1 MAHDVAVGD
10 QGWFVV
16 VNPASGGGAA
26 RRHWPRLAR
35 ELEVRGLRF
44 RAVETESPGH
54 ACALAR
60 DAVESGAR
68 RLLAV
73 GGDGTLHELVNG
85 LRTQQRVPPMEV
97 TVAVAPQGSGNDWA
111 RTHGMPRDAARLA
124 DAMAADRVRRV
135 DLGLATCAAPGGGRH
150 TVAFHNA
157 AGAGLDAAVVRA
169 TSPRGPR
176 AVAYA
181 LALVRALTRFRAPLF
196 TITAAGERRE
206 ARCLTAIAAIGP
218 DCGGGMRLAPGAR
231 PDDGAFEL
239 VAVADLPLLRALAL
253 APGLWSGK
261 SAADPAFRTTRCTA
275 AQIAS
280 WPDCE
285 VEADGQLVGGTPLEV
300 KTVPG
305 GLSALD
311 CRPVGTGAWVPPLR

>member
-1 MAHDVAVGD
+1 MAHDIDVGD

-35 ELEVRGLRF
+35 ELEDRGLRF
-44 RAVETESPGH
+44 RACESESPGH
-54 ACALAR
+54 AFALVR

-85 LRTQQRVPPMEV
+85 LHRQQRVLPAEV

-111 RTHGMPRDAARLA
+111 RAHGMPRDPARLA
-124 DAMAADRVRRV
+124 DAMAAGRARRV
-135 DLGLATCAAPGGGRH
+135 DLGLATCATPGGQVH

-169 TSPRGPR
+169 TSARGPR

-181 LALVRALTRFRAPLF
+181 IALARALTRFHAPLF
-196 TITAAGERRE
+196 TISAAGERRQ

-218 DCGGGMRLAPGAR
+218 DCGGGMCLAPGAR
-231 PDDGAFEL
+231 TDDGLFDL
-239 VAVADLPLLRALAL
+239 VTVADLPLLRALAL
-253 APGLWSGK
+253 APGLWSGR
-261 SAADPAFRTTRCTA
+261 SAADPAFRTTRCSA
-275 AQIAS
+275 AWIACA
-280 WPDCE
+280 PGCD

-300 KTVPG
+300 EIVPG
-305 GLSALD
+305 GLCALD
-311 CRPVGTGAWVPPLR
+311 CRAAGAAV

>member
-1 MAHDVAVGD
+1 MAHDVGVGD

-16 VNPASGGGAA
+16 INPASGGGAA
-26 RRHWPRLAR
+26 RRRWPRLAR
-35 ELEVRGLRF
+35 ELEDRGLRF
-44 RAVETESPGH
+44 RACESESPGH

-85 LRTQQRVPPMEV
+85 LRGQQRVPPAEV
-97 TVAVAPQGSGNDWA
+97 TVAVAPLGSGNDWA
-111 RTHGMPRDAARLA
+111 RAHGMPRDPARLA
-124 DAMAADRVRRV
+124 DAMAADRARPV
-135 DLGLATCAAPGGGRH
+135 DLGLATCAGPGGQVR

-169 TSPRGPR
+169 TSARGPR

-181 LALVRALTRFRAPLF
+181 VALVRALARFRAPLF

-218 DCGGGMRLAPGAR
+218 DCGGGMRLAPGAQT
-231 PDDGAFEL
+231 DDGLFEL
-239 VAVADLPLLRALAL
+239 VTVADLPLARALAL
-253 APGLWSGK
+253 APGLWSGRA
-261 SAADPAFRTTRCTA
+261 AADPAFGRLRCDTA
-275 AQIAS
+275 HVAS
-280 WPDCE
+280 APACQ
-285 VEADGQLVGGTPLEV
+285 VEADGQLVGDTPLELRIL
-300 KTVPG
+300 PG
-305 GLSALD
+305 ALRALD
-311 CRPVGTGAWVPPLR
+311 CGHGPPAGEST

>member
-1 MAHDVAVGD
+1 MAHDVGVGD

-35 ELEVRGLRF
+35 ALEDRGLRF
-44 RAVETESPGH
+44 RACESQSPGH

-60 DAVESGAR
+60 AAVESGAR

-73 GGDGTLHELVNG
+73 GGDGTLHEVVNG
-85 LRTQQRVPPMEV
+85 LHRQQRVPPTEV

-111 RTHGMPRDAARLA
+111 RAQGMPRDPARLA
-124 DAMAADRVRRV
+124 AAMAADRARRL
-135 DLGLATCAAPGGGRH
+135 DLGLATCAAPGGQVH

-169 TSPRGPR
+169 TSARGPR

-181 LALVRALTRFRAPLF
+181 VALARALTRFRAPLF
-196 TITAAGERRE
+196 TITAAGARRE
-206 ARCLTAIAAIGP
+206 AHCLTVIAAIGP
-218 DCGGGMRLAPGAR
+218 DCGGGMRLAPSAKT
-231 PDDGAFEL
+231 DDGALEL
-239 VAVADLPLLRALAL
+239 VTVADLPLRRALAL
-253 APGLWSGK
+253 VPGLWNGR
-261 SAADPAFRTTRCTA
+261 SAADPAFRTIRCTA
-275 AQIAS
+275 ARIAS
-280 WPDCE
+280 MPDCE
-285 VEADGQLVGGTPLEV
+285 VEADGQLVGRTPLEIEMV
-300 KTVPG
+300 AG

-311 CRPVGTGAWVPPLR
+311 CRAAGAAV